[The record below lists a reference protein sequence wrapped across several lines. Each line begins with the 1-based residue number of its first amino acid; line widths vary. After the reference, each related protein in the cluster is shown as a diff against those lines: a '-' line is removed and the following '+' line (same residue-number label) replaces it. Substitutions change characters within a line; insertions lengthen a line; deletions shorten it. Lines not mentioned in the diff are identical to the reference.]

1 MKNLLLF
8 IFVFY
13 CLRPDAQSI
22 RNTQTGLFAR
32 TESYSSHPDAATF
45 QGNQASIAGIKQF
58 STSLGTE
65 KRFLLNEISY
75 YRLTAVL
82 PSSGGNFAF
91 ASNYFGTTVYS
102 EIFSSISYARKMG
115 KIDFGVQFNHF
126 LTKTIGY
133 DSRSTV
139 NFELGFI
146 YHLTEQIHAGGHI
159 YNPIGIKKSD
169 FKSIQ
174 LPVIFSAG
182 IGYDVSQNF
191 FAGFIIEKEN
201 FQPVSINVAVK
212 YVFAKSLF
220 ARLGVKS
227 GTSVFS
233 FGTGVQFQA
242 FRFEL
247 LTSIHPQLGI
257 TPALMIVY
265 NPIVKK

>member
-8 IFVFY
+8 FCVFY

-32 TESYSSHPDAATF
+32 TDSYSSHADAATF
-45 QGNQASIAGIKQF
+45 QGNPASIAGIKKL
-58 STSLGTE
+58 STSLGSE
-65 KRFLLNEISY
+65 KRFLLNEISN

-82 PSSGGNFAF
+82 PSSGGNFAI
-91 ASNYFGTTVYS
+91 ALNYFGAVVYS
-102 EIFSSISYARKMG
+102 EIFSSISYARRIG
-115 KIDFGVQFNHF
+115 KIDFGAQFNHF
-126 LTKTIGY
+126 LAKTSGY
-133 DSRSTV
+133 NSSSTV
-139 NFELGFI
+139 NFEFGFI
-146 YHLTEQIHAGGHI
+146 YHLTEQIHAGAHI
-159 YNPIGIKKSD
+159 YNPIGIKKSELRL
-169 FKSIQ
+169 IE

-182 IGYDVSQNF
+182 IGYEVSEIF

-201 FQPVSINVAVK
+201 FQPLSIDVAVK

-220 ARLGVKS
+220 ARLGLRS
-227 GTSVFS
+227 GTSALS